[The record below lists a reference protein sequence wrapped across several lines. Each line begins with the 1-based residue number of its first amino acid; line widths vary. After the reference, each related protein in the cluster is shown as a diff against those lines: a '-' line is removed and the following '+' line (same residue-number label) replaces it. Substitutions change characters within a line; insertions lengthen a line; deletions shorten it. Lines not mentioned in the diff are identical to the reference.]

1 MCPDES
7 AYYRERAQIE
17 RQRAAESENPHVIE
31 IHAKLA
37 ALYEKL
43 IELEEQHQ
51 STFRLVEVMN
61 PIHPS
66 PAARSGRLPAQGLE
80 QA

>member
-1 MCPDES
+1 MSSDES
-7 AYYRERAQIE
+7 TYYRERAQIE
-17 RQRAAESENPHVIE
+17 RRRAAESQNPHVIE

-51 STFRLVEVMN
+51 PTFRLVEVMN
-61 PIHPS
+61 PVHS
-66 PAARSGRLPAQGLE
+66 PPPARSGPLPPQGLE